1 MSNISSISGST
12 TPYQISNQADFTQ
25 FVQDFKGIGSALQ
38 AGDLSTAQ
46 SALATFQQD
55 LQGNSQ
61 APANQPF
68 GKNNPANNDFQTLA
82 SALQAGDVKAAQKA
96 FDSLQTDLKTARK
109 GHHHHHSAGT
119 TPTTATPTSKTT
131 SSVVDSN
138 GDSDASHLNLTA

>member
-1 MSNISSISGST
+1 MSNISSVSGT
-12 TPYQISNQADFTQ
+12 PTPYQLSNQDYLTQ

-61 APANQPF
+61 ASANQPF
-68 GKNNPANNDFQTLA
+68 GKNSQANNDFQSLT
-82 SALQAGDVKAAQKA
+82 SALQAGDVKAAQTA
-96 FDSLQTDLKTARK
+96 FASLQTDLKAARK

-119 TPTTATPTSKTT
+119 TPTTATPASKTT
-131 SSVVDSN
+131 SSVVDN
-138 GDSDASHLNLTA
+138 DGDNDASRINLTA